1 MPRPH
6 IQRGPPQGW
15 QEPVLRALRCSDGQR
30 GVQRCWMTP
39 IGEWHMAGGGM
50 GKAGEG
56 RGGQGGVGAGSAAAG
71 WLPVPCS
78 VLSPRSGSNCRR
90 EVLYFS
96 MREDPK

>member
-39 IGEWHMAGGGM
+39 VGERHMAGGGM

-56 RGGQGGVGAGSAAAG
+56 RGGQCCCRVAARA
-71 WLPVPCS
+71 LQCAFPEIR
-78 VLSPRSGSNCRR
+78 L
-90 EVLYFS
+90 
-96 MREDPK
+96 